1 MISLFQL
8 FQMTKLA
15 EWVFGLGLFVSTWYL
30 IFTRKIESSFSDR
43 LGLQFKHY
51 LQTNNFVS
59 IRLKISC
66 IFSHLIFRPV
76 RSTKYALTLY
86 LCASEPNKSEILLA
100 PIVLVAIIGVV
111 LLSILIRRIST
122 FNDCPEAA
130 AELRKQI
137 EQAREDLTS
146 KGFKFD

>member
-1 MISLFQL
+1 
-8 FQMTKLA
+8 MTKLA

-30 IFTRKIESSFSDR
+30 IFTRKIESSFSD
-43 LGLQFKHY
+43 
-51 LQTNNFVS
+51 
-59 IRLKISC
+59 
-66 IFSHLIFRPV
+66 
-76 RSTKYALTLY
+76 
-86 LCASEPNKSEILLA
+86 SEILLA

>member
-1 MISLFQL
+1 MTDDLSLPRQESNL
-8 FQMTKLA
+8 REVGVS
-15 EWVFGLGLFVSTWYL
+15 EWRLTFVINSLLGV
-30 IFTRKIESSFSDR
+30 
-43 LGLQFKHY
+43 
-51 LQTNNFVS
+51 
-59 IRLKISC
+59 
-66 IFSHLIFRPV
+66 
-76 RSTKYALTLY
+76 
-86 LCASEPNKSEILLA
+86 SEPNKSEILLA
-100 PIVLVAIIGVV
+100 PIVLVGIIGVI

>member
-1 MISLFQL
+1 
-8 FQMTKLA
+8 MTKLA

-30 IFTRKIESSFSDR
+30 IFTRKIESSFSD
-43 LGLQFKHY
+43 
-51 LQTNNFVS
+51 
-59 IRLKISC
+59 
-66 IFSHLIFRPV
+66 
-76 RSTKYALTLY
+76 
-86 LCASEPNKSEILLA
+86 SEILLA
-100 PIVLVAIIGVV
+100 PIVLIAIIGVV

>member
-1 MISLFQL
+1 
-8 FQMTKLA
+8 MTKLT

-30 IFTRKIESSFSDR
+30 FFTRKIESSFSD
-43 LGLQFKHY
+43 
-51 LQTNNFVS
+51 
-59 IRLKISC
+59 
-66 IFSHLIFRPV
+66 
-76 RSTKYALTLY
+76 
-86 LCASEPNKSEILLA
+86 SEILLA
-100 PIVLVAIIGVV
+100 PIVLVAVIGVI

>member
-1 MISLFQL
+1 L

-30 IFTRKIESSFSDR
+30 IFTRKIESSFSD
-43 LGLQFKHY
+43 
-51 LQTNNFVS
+51 
-59 IRLKISC
+59 
-66 IFSHLIFRPV
+66 
-76 RSTKYALTLY
+76 
-86 LCASEPNKSEILLA
+86 SEILLA

>member
-59 IRLKISC
+59 ISS
-66 IFSHLIFRPV
+66 IFSHFIFRPV

-86 LCASEPNKSEILLA
+86 LSICASEPNKSEILLA

>member
-1 MISLFQL
+1 
-8 FQMTKLA
+8 MTKLA

-30 IFTRKIESSFSDR
+30 IFTRKIESSFTD
-43 LGLQFKHY
+43 
-51 LQTNNFVS
+51 
-59 IRLKISC
+59 
-66 IFSHLIFRPV
+66 
-76 RSTKYALTLY
+76 
-86 LCASEPNKSEILLA
+86 SEILLA

-111 LLSILIRRIST
+111 LLTILIRRIST

>member
-1 MISLFQL
+1 MI
-8 FQMTKLA
+8 
-15 EWVFGLGLFVSTWYL
+15 
-30 IFTRKIESSFSDR
+30 
-43 LGLQFKHY
+43 
-51 LQTNNFVS
+51 NNLLRV
-59 IRLKISC
+59 
-66 IFSHLIFRPV
+66 
-76 RSTKYALTLY
+76 
-86 LCASEPNKSEILLA
+86 SEPNKSEILLA
-100 PIVLVAIIGVV
+100 PIVLVGIIGVI

>member
-1 MISLFQL
+1 
-8 FQMTKLA
+8 MTKLA
-15 EWVFGLGLFVSTWYL
+15 EWVFGLGLFVTTWYL
-30 IFTRKIESSFSDR
+30 IFTRKIESSFSD
-43 LGLQFKHY
+43 
-51 LQTNNFVS
+51 
-59 IRLKISC
+59 
-66 IFSHLIFRPV
+66 
-76 RSTKYALTLY
+76 
-86 LCASEPNKSEILLA
+86 SEILLA
-100 PIVLVAIIGVV
+100 PVVFVAIIGVV

>member
-1 MISLFQL
+1 
-8 FQMTKLA
+8 MTKLA

-30 IFTRKIESSFSDR
+30 IFTRKIESSFTD
-43 LGLQFKHY
+43 
-51 LQTNNFVS
+51 
-59 IRLKISC
+59 
-66 IFSHLIFRPV
+66 
-76 RSTKYALTLY
+76 
-86 LCASEPNKSEILLA
+86 SEILLA

>member
-1 MISLFQL
+1 
-8 FQMTKLA
+8 MTKLA

-30 IFTRKIESSFSDR
+30 IFTRKIESSFSD
-43 LGLQFKHY
+43 
-51 LQTNNFVS
+51 
-59 IRLKISC
+59 
-66 IFSHLIFRPV
+66 
-76 RSTKYALTLY
+76 
-86 LCASEPNKSEILLA
+86 SEILLA
-100 PIVLVAIIGVV
+100 PIVLVAIIGIV

-137 EQAREDLTS
+137 EQAREDLAS

>member
-1 MISLFQL
+1 
-8 FQMTKLA
+8 MTKLA

-30 IFTRKIESSFSDR
+30 IFTRKIESSFSD
-43 LGLQFKHY
+43 
-51 LQTNNFVS
+51 
-59 IRLKISC
+59 
-66 IFSHLIFRPV
+66 
-76 RSTKYALTLY
+76 
-86 LCASEPNKSEILLA
+86 SEILLA
-100 PIVLVAIIGVV
+100 PIVFVAIIGVV

>member
-1 MISLFQL
+1 
-8 FQMTKLA
+8 MTKLA
-15 EWVFGLGLFVSTWYL
+15 EWVFGLGLFVTTWYL
-30 IFTRKIESSFSDR
+30 IFTRKIESSFTD
-43 LGLQFKHY
+43 
-51 LQTNNFVS
+51 
-59 IRLKISC
+59 
-66 IFSHLIFRPV
+66 
-76 RSTKYALTLY
+76 
-86 LCASEPNKSEILLA
+86 SEILLA
-100 PIVLVAIIGVV
+100 PVVFVAIIGVV

>member
-1 MISLFQL
+1 
-8 FQMTKLA
+8 MTKLA

-30 IFTRKIESSFSDR
+30 IFTRKIETSFSD
-43 LGLQFKHY
+43 
-51 LQTNNFVS
+51 
-59 IRLKISC
+59 
-66 IFSHLIFRPV
+66 
-76 RSTKYALTLY
+76 
-86 LCASEPNKSEILLA
+86 SEILLA